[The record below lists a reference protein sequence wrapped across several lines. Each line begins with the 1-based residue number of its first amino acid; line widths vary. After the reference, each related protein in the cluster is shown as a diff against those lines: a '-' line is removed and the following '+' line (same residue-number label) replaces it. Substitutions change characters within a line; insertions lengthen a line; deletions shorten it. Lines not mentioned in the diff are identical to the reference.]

1 MAGELSGPRQMT
13 LPEAAGVLRLPVSS
27 IEALVGA
34 GYLQPSAEKPDGPRF
49 AMGDLKAFLAR
60 NVDPDNQVVDLSSG
74 DPAFGDMA
82 ALDALDPDSLFG
94 ALEDRAGSMA
104 RRALDLFVSF
114 FPEAASW
121 GSAQQARFI
130 EDAKARFEAILAVAS
145 LGDDVDET
153 LMAEL
158 ESVGAEAAES
168 GAPLLEI
175 LAVLRISRDLVVQT
189 AVEVAEERGRHWGL
203 ALSLVLTRVLP
214 ALDRLTDAVAR
225 GHWQAVMNVR
235 EEGQARNANVVERS
249 TDGVYEVDLD
259 GRIRYANASLA
270 VILGR
275 RLDEL
280 IGARLVDMLDPATQ
294 INVDDDH
301 QSEVA
306 IRRADGVVR
315 LVDIHTVERRV
326 HGEVV
331 GHDGV
336 VRDLTSMVRFEQLRN
351 EFFAFLGH
359 ELRQPLTTVLGLG
372 ATLEVYGD
380 ELDTMR
386 VQAVGEKIRQ
396 QAERMTRLADDLHQ
410 MSRLEHD
417 SLVVTRRAVDLAAA
431 ISSAL
436 TTVPG
441 SSGVEVDVDQ
451 GLEVIG
457 DRRRLEQVVAN
468 LVENAIVFGAAPI
481 RVSADVVDGEVE
493 VSVRDHG
500 AGVDAALEPTLFS
513 QLRPLTSRPRRR
525 VAGGIGLALV
535 RGLVEAMGGRVWYE
549 QADDGGACFVFTLPA
564 A

>member
-1 MAGELSGPRQMT
+1 MAGEMSSPRQMT

-34 GYLQPSAEKPDGPRF
+34 GYLRPSAEQPDGPRF
-49 AMGDLKAFLAR
+49 ALGDLKAFLAR
-60 NVDPDNQVVDLSSG
+60 NVDPDNQVVDLSTG
-74 DPAFGDMA
+74 DPAFGELDGLDPEA
-82 ALDALDPDSLFG
+82 LLGALD
-94 ALEDRAGSMA
+94 DRAASMA
-104 RRALDLFVSF
+104 RRAHDLFVSF
-114 FPEAASW
+114 FPEAAGW
-121 GSAQQARFI
+121 GSSQQARFI
-130 EDAKARFEAILAVAS
+130 EDAKARFEAIIAVAT

-175 LAVLRISRDLVVQT
+175 LAVLRISRDLIVQT

-225 GHWQAVMNVR
+225 GHWQAVMNAR
-235 EEGQARNANVVERS
+235 EEGQARYANVVERS
-249 TDGVYEVDLD
+249 TDGVYEVDLA
-259 GRIRYANASLA
+259 GRIQYANASLA

-280 IGARLVDMLDPATQ
+280 IGARLVDVLDPATQ
-294 INVDDDH
+294 LSLEDEDH
-301 QSEVA
+301 QTEVA

-315 LVDIHTVERRV
+315 VVDIHSVQRLV

-336 VRDLTSMVRFEQLRN
+336 VRDLTSMLRFEQLRN

-372 ATLEVYGD
+372 ATLEAYGD

-417 SLVVTRRAVDLAAA
+417 SLVVTRRAVDLATA
-431 ISSAL
+431 IESAL
-436 TTVPG
+436 TTVPDAD
-441 SSGVEVDVDQ
+441 GVEIDVPR
-451 GLEVIG
+451 GLEVIA

-468 LVENAIVFGAAPI
+468 LVENAIVFGAPPV
-481 RVSADVVDGEVE
+481 RVSAEVADGVVE
-493 VSVRDHG
+493 VAVRDHG
-500 AGVDAALEPTLFS
+500 GGVDPSIEPTLFS
-513 QLRPLTSRPRRR
+513 QLRPLTSRPRRQ
-525 VAGGIGLALV
+525 VEGGIGLALV

-549 QADDGGACFVFTLPA
+549 QTDDGGACFVFTLPA

>member
-1 MAGELSGPRQMT
+1 MTGDLSGPRQMT
-13 LPEAAGVLRLPVSS
+13 LPEAAGVLHLPVSS

-34 GYLQPSAEKPDGPRF
+34 GYLRPSAEHVDGPRF

-60 NVDPDNQVVDLSSG
+60 NIDPDNQVVDLSTG
-74 DPAFGDMA
+74 DPAFGDI
-82 ALDALDPDSLFG
+82 DALDPDSLFG
-94 ALEDRAGSMA
+94 ALDDRAGSMA
-104 RRALDLFVSF
+104 RRAHDLFVSF
-114 FPEAASW
+114 FPEAAAW
-121 GSAQQARFI
+121 GSGQQARFI

-175 LAVLRISRDLVVQT
+175 LAVLRISRDLIVQT

-225 GHWQAVMNVR
+225 GHWQAVMTAR
-235 EEGQARNANVVERS
+235 EEGRARYANVVERS
-249 TDGVYEVDLD
+249 TDGVYEVDLL

-280 IGARLVDMLDPATQ
+280 IGARLVDVLDPATQ
-294 INVDDDH
+294 LNVLDDH

-315 LVDIHTVERRV
+315 VVDIHTVERLV
-326 HGEVV
+326 DGEVV

-336 VRDLTSMVRFEQLRN
+336 IRDLTSMLRFEQLRN

-372 ATLEVYGD
+372 ATLEAYGN

-417 SLVVTRRAVDLAAA
+417 SLVVTRRAVELTAA

-436 TTVPG
+436 AAVPDATD
-441 SSGVEVDVDQ
+441 VEIAVPA
-451 GLEVIG
+451 GLEVIA

-468 LVENAIVFGAAPI
+468 LVENAIVFGAAPV
-481 RVSADVVDGEVE
+481 RVSAEVADGEVE

-500 AGVDAALEPTLFS
+500 SGVDAALEPTLFS
-513 QLRPLTSRPRRR
+513 QLRPLTSRPRRK
-525 VAGGIGLALV
+525 VEGGIGLALV

>member
-13 LPEAAGVLRLPVSS
+13 LPEAAGVLHLPVSS
-27 IEALVGA
+27 VEALVGA
-34 GYLQPSAEKPDGPRF
+34 GYLRPSAEQDDGPRF

-60 NVDPDNQVVDLSSG
+60 NVDHGGSGELDAPLSLGDL
-74 DPAFGDMA
+74 DFGDF
-82 ALDALDPDSLFG
+82 DPDSLFT
-94 ALEDRAGSMA
+94 ALDSRAGTMA

-121 GSAQQARFI
+121 GPSQQARFI

-158 ESVGAEAAES
+158 ASVGAEAAES
-168 GAPLLEI
+168 GAPLPEI

-225 GHWQAVMNVR
+225 GHWQAVMNAR
-235 EEGQARNANVVERS
+235 EEGRARYANVVERS
-249 TDGVYEVDLD
+249 TDGVYEVDLA

-270 VILGR
+270 VIVGR

-280 IGARLVDMLDPATQ
+280 VGARLVDVLDPATQ
-294 INVDDDH
+294 LNLDDDDH

-315 LVDIHTVERRV
+315 IVDIHTVERRV
-326 HGEVV
+326 DGEVV

-336 VRDLTSMVRFEQLRN
+336 VRDLTSMLRFEQLRN

-372 ATLEVYGD
+372 ATLEAYGD

-386 VQAVGEKIRQ
+386 VKAVGEKIRQ

-417 SLVVTRRAVDLAAA
+417 SVVVTRRDVDLASAVH
-431 ISSAL
+431 SAL
-436 TTVPG
+436 AAVPD
-441 SSGVEVDVDQ
+441 SNGVEIEVPT
-451 GLEVIG
+451 GLQVIG
-457 DRRRLEQVVAN
+457 DRRRLEQVIAN
-468 LVENAIVFGAAPI
+468 LVENALVFGAAPV
-481 RVSADVVDGEVE
+481 RVSATVSDGEVE
-493 VSVRDHG
+493 IAVRDHG
-500 AGVDAALEPTLFS
+500 AGVDVELEPTLFS
-513 QLRPLTSRPRRR
+513 ELRPLTSRPRRR
-525 VAGGIGLALV
+525 VEGGIGLALV

-549 QADDGGACFVFTLPA
+549 QADDGGACFVFTLPSA
-564 A
+564 

>member
-1 MAGELSGPRQMT
+1 MT
-13 LPEAAGVLRLPVSS
+13 LPEAAGVLRLPISS

-34 GYLQPSAEKPDGPRF
+34 GYLRPSATLGDGPRF

-60 NVDPDNQVVDLSSG
+60 NVDTDAGVDGGPAG
-74 DPAFGDMA
+74 DAPFGDF
-82 ALDALDPDSLFG
+82 DDLDPDSLFT
-94 ALEDRAGSMA
+94 ALDERAGSMA
-104 RRALDLFVSF
+104 RRALDIFVTI

-121 GSAQQARFI
+121 GSGQQARFI
-130 EDAKARFEAILAVAS
+130 DDAKSRFEAILAVAS
-145 LGDDVDET
+145 LGDDVDEM

-158 ESVGAEAAES
+158 ASVGAEAAES

-225 GHWQAVMNVR
+225 GHWQAVMDAR
-235 EEGQARNANVVERS
+235 EEGRARYANVVERL

-280 IGARLVDMLDPATQ
+280 IGARLVDVLDPATQ
-294 INVDDDH
+294 LAYDDEH
-301 QSEVA
+301 QVEVA
-306 IRRADGVVR
+306 IRRGDGVVR
-315 LVDIHTVERRV
+315 LVDIHSVERRV
-326 HGEVV
+326 QGEVV

-336 VRDLTSMVRFEQLRN
+336 VRDLTSMLRFEQLRN
-351 EFFAFLGH
+351 EFFAFVGH

-372 ATLEVYGD
+372 ATLEAYGD

-396 QAERMTRLADDLHQ
+396 QAERMTRLADDLYQ

-417 SLVVTRRAVDLAAA
+417 SLVVTRRPVDLVAA
-431 ISSAL
+431 INAAL
-436 TTVPG
+436 AAVPDAEG
-441 SSGVEVDVDQ
+441 IEIAVPAGT
-451 GLEVIG
+451 EVIA

-468 LVENAIVFGAAPI
+468 LIENAIVFGATPV
-481 RVSADVVDGEVE
+481 RVSADIVDGEVE

-500 AGVDAALEPTLFS
+500 PGVDPELESTLFS
-513 QLRPLTSRPRRR
+513 RLRPLTSRPRRR
-525 VAGGIGLALV
+525 VEGGIGLALV

-549 QADDGGACFVFTLPA
+549 QADEGGACFVFTVPTA
-564 A
+564 